1 MLNQEI
7 SSNAVKGLFI
17 LFLVIVANFL
27 GTTLNCEIQR
37 QLETSVITR
46 NIAIF
51 FLIYFT
57 INFYSDPASFI
68 VDQIKTTVIIFFL
81 FIFLM
86 KQQAYFFLFNL
97 IVIIVIFINSQTRDY
112 YEKRNQKEKVT
123 QIEFTNYILK
133 IFLILSLSVGFM
145 VHLYNEVKDK
155 NGHFHI
161 LKFLFGNN
169 KCS

>member
-27 GTTLNCEIQR
+27 GTTLNCEIQNK
-37 QLETSVITR
+37 LETSVITR
-46 NIAIF
+46 NVAIF

-57 INFYSDPASFI
+57 INFYSDPASYL

-81 FIFLM
+81 YIFLM

-97 IVIIVIFINSQTRDY
+97 VLIVIIFINSQTRDY
-112 YEKRNQKEKVT
+112 YEKINNKEKVK
-123 QIEFTNYILK
+123 QLDLTNLILK
-133 IFLILSLSVGFM
+133 ITLVTSLLVGFL
-145 VHLYNEVKDK
+145 VHLFNEIRLK
-155 NGHFHI
+155 NNHFHI